1 MQLYILNPDYEI
13 IGLIDEAEEV
23 VWVKRYNDEGYCAIK
38 TPCDDNLLALLKEDN
53 YIYRYDD
60 DMLCEIETVE
70 LDTEAEQGDYITVT
84 ANDICKTIFSGRI
97 VWDKIV
103 FSGLVKDFI
112 YKVVNDNAINS
123 TQGVRNISNLIIDTS
138 DFSETDEIVSTLNG
152 GEDVLQVLKTTCKTY
167 NYGFRVSLN
176 IESRQLVFR
185 LYKGKNKA
193 TTENDEYVEFSP
205 QFANILSSKYKSDK
219 SNYKNFAV
227 VGAKDSD
234 ESLMYITVY
243 LGDTEPQ
250 GKERREIYVD
260 ATNQSRDIATDELLT
275 IFPSAYLSG
284 STYYTNISGIAI
296 AVATVN
302 GDKVTVTDFAFEIM
316 LKNIGLNALAERN
329 KIQEFDGIVDTYDN
343 YVYKTD
349 YNLGDIVKVINDYG
363 IEAAARVTEITESD
377 DENGKDVI
385 EPKFEYLT

>member
-1 MQLYILNPDYEI
+1 MQLYILNPEYEI
-13 IGLIDEAEEV
+13 IGLIDEAEEN

-38 TPCDDNLLALLKEDN
+38 TPCDDNLIALLKEDN
-53 YIYRYDD
+53 FIYRFDD
-60 DMLCEIETVE
+60 DMFCEIETVE
-70 LDTEAEQGDYITVT
+70 LDTDAEQGDYLTVT
-84 ANDICKTIFSGRI
+84 ANDICKTIFSERI

-103 FSGLVKDFI
+103 FNGLVKDFI
-112 YKVVNDNAINS
+112 YKVITDNMINS
-123 TQGVRNISNLIIDTS
+123 TQSVRNISNFIIDDS
-138 DFSETDEIVSTLNG
+138 EFSETDEIVSTLNG
-152 GEDVLQVLKTTCKTY
+152 GEDIFQLIKTTCKTY
-167 NYGFRVSLN
+167 NYGFRVSYN
-176 IESRQLVFR
+176 IETRKLIFR

-193 TTENDEYVEFSP
+193 TNESDEYVEFSP

-275 IFPSAYLSG
+275 IFPTAYLNG
-284 STYYTNISGIAI
+284 STYYTDISGIAI

-302 GDKVTVTDFAFEIM
+302 GDKVTVTSFAFERM
-316 LKNIGLNALAERN
+316 LQNIGLNALVGRN
-329 KIQEFDGIVDTYDN
+329 KTQEFDGVVDTYDN

-349 YNLGDIVKVINDYG
+349 YNLGDIVKIINDYG
-363 IEAAARVTEITESD
+363 IEAAAQITEITESD
-377 DENGKDVI
+377 DENGKNQI